1 MNEIQSD
8 KYWDEEISTIRLKKT
23 TINAIENQLVELLS
37 GISREIYAIKEPL
50 YSTQFKWKPW
60 KLE

>member
-23 TINAIENQLVELLS
+23 TISAIENQLVELLS

-50 YSTQFKWKPW
+50 YSTQFK
-60 KLE
+60 